1 MRDAMRVL
9 PAGGT
14 GARVALGELASGA
27 KLHQAGWLAAG
38 RGWRLAARI
47 AELRLCGWRVQA
59 DRCIETEAGGRAAI
73 YSLTAEEQRTAR
85 DMIDAQAE
93 AMARSVALAG
103 GAA

>member
-1 MRDAMRVL
+1 MRNAIRAL

-59 DRCIETEAGGRAAI
+59 DRCIETEAGGRAAV
-73 YSLTAEEQRTAR
+73 YALSVEEQRIAR
-85 DMIDAQAE
+85 DMLAAQAE
-93 AMARSVALAG
+93 ALARSMALAG